1 MVTLALPHKGGEACN
16 GDVHAAGS
24 SAKQLTYVTSD
35 GMARCRR
42 RTRCLPTM
50 SLAYRQALIEMAD
63 AVDCNA
69 RIVHCFLRPIAPLAP
84 NPAPSLP
91 DLGSEYVCTTP
102 MLRRDARLAS
112 PRAARRARAFR
123 NRGRKP

>member
-1 MVTLALPHKGGEACN
+1 MPLPAAHSGFRRCGGPLTRGAIPAEHLRHAMVTLALPHKGGEACN

-69 RIVHCFLRPIAPLAP
+69 RIVHCFFATNRAVGAEPCAQFA
-84 NPAPSLP
+84 
-91 DLGSEYVCTTP
+91 G
-102 MLRRDARLAS
+102 
-112 PRAARRARAFR
+112 PR
-123 NRGRKP
+123 